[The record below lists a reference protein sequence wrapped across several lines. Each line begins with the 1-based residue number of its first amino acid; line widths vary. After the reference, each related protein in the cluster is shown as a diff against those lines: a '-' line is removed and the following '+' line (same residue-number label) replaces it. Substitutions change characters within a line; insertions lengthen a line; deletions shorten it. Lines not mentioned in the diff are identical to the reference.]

1 MATLATPAMEEGM
14 SRMEGAYEYLATKA
28 DLAEMETR
36 ITKWVVGLMALSAIG
51 AVTSTIS
58 ILVQLLIKSGG

>member
-1 MATLATPAMEEGM
+1 MATLTTPTMEERM
-14 SRMEGAYEYLATKA
+14 SRMEGAYEHLATKA

-36 ITKWVVGLMALSAIG
+36 VTKWVVGLMALSAIA